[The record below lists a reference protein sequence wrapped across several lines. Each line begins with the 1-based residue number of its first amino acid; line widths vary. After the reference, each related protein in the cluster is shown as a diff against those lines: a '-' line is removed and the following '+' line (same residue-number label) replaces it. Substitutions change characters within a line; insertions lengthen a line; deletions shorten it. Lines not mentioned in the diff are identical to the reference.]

1 MQRLKLK
8 IKELWNSFD
17 TLGKFGFMIAFLSI
31 FSPPLIYIIYIKFDF
46 PGEVASAGPIGD
58 FIAGTMVPLLTF
70 ASTLILIST
79 LKIQRKDINDQ
90 KKDILTQAET
100 MELQRFE
107 NTFFELLNTNNKII
121 DSLSVKISP
130 NTYHGYQAF
139 FYILSSIQNRTR
151 TCVYRSPNKPSDEIT
166 MREYN
171 RQQFNLLSKEKK
183 LEYYRYTVLEIQ
195 NFYKS
200 HGNKFTH
207 YLRFL
212 YRTIKFI
219 DEYKFKSSENE
230 KKVLEY
236 MDIIRAPLSEDQ
248 LGLLYYNLFTL
259 PGLNF
264 IKYIEVY
271 NLFDNLE
278 YNELQSNP
286 AIYGLYE
293 ILLQN
298 HKHIVSE
305 MKYIEKNLPN
315 IKTSPEEYSDAL
327 MGIIEKYIA

>member
-1 MQRLKLK
+1 
-8 IKELWNSFD
+8 
-17 TLGKFGFMIAFLSI
+17 
-31 FSPPLIYIIYIKFDF
+31 
-46 PGEVASAGPIGD
+46 
-58 FIAGTMVPLLTF
+58 
-70 ASTLILIST
+70 
-79 LKIQRKDINDQ
+79 
-90 KKDILTQAET
+90 

-107 NTFFELLNTNNKII
+107 NTFFELLNTNNKIT
-121 DSLSVKISP
+121 DSLSVKILA

-139 FYILSSIQNRTR
+139 FYILNNIESRIKYCIYS
-151 TCVYRSPNKPSDEIT
+151 SPNEPADEIT
-166 MREYN
+166 KREYN
-171 RQQFNLLSKEKK
+171 RQQFSLLSKEKK
-183 LEYYRYTVLEIQ
+183 IEYYRYSILEIQ
-195 NFYKS
+195 KFYKLQ
-200 HGNKFTH
+200 GNRFTH

-264 IKYIEVY
+264 IKYIEIY

-305 MKYIEKNLPN
+305 MKYIEKNSPN
-315 IKTSPEEYSDAL
+315 IKTSPEKYSDAL
-327 MGIIEKYIA
+327 MGIVEKYIA